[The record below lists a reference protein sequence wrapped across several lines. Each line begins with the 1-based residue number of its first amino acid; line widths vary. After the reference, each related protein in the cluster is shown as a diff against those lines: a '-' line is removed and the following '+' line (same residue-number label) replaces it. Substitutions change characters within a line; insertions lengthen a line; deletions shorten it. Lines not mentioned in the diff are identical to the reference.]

1 MIVDRKKDL
10 FKGDTGEYVS
20 LSKVESFIRLSPH
33 GEFPMVY
40 GRTGAKTVSSI
51 DEPIRTIA
59 YRTIASNFFTGG

>member
-40 GRTGAKTVSSI
+40 GRTGAKTV
-51 DEPIRTIA
+51 IA
-59 YRTIASNFFTGG
+59 LIGPKKFAIETTASFCTSG